1 MSSGVMLSSRLV
13 GTPIKWKKILER
25 PSKNHTIGFK
35 KKMKTC
41 IMPIVRNATPS
52 GLINARRFG
61 IKSANKTNVV
71 VTMKKAI
78 QEEAGSTHSA
88 IVYSCKKL
96 CK

>member
-13 GTPIKWKKILER
+13 DIPIKRNKALEI

-35 KKMKTC
+35 KKIKAC
-41 IMPIVRNATPS
+41 IMPTVLSATPS

-61 IKSANKTNVV
+61 IKSANKINVV
-71 VTMKKAI
+71 VTMKKEI
-78 QEEAGSTHSA
+78 QEEADSTHSA
-88 IVYSCKKL
+88 LVYSCKKF

>member
-1 MSSGVMLSSRLV
+1 MSSEVMLSSRLV
-13 GTPIKWKKILER
+13 DTPIKWKKILER
-25 PSKNHTIGFK
+25 PSKNHTMGFNK
-35 KKMKTC
+35 KIKAC

-52 GLINARRFG
+52 GLISARRFG
-61 IKSANKTNVV
+61 IKSANKTNVM

-88 IVYSCKKL
+88 VVYSCKKL